1 MFLRFFF
8 LVIFQ
13 RREIEMHFVVVF
25 WRKVNQIQNRTL
37 KTLFLFVNGVLC
49 IMQKKRT
56 YKKITFKKNSIFAY
70 FFSFHL
76 WFARVCL
83 PMQNTLVV
91 MSCWQQTC
99 FSVSDWSQGA
109 MHESSAWFGQMFMLN
124 LLHTPCQTGLVR

>member
-1 MFLRFFF
+1 
-8 LVIFQ
+8 
-13 RREIEMHFVVVF
+13 MHFVVVF

-56 YKKITFKKNSIFAY
+56 YQKITFKKNSIFAY
-70 FFSFHL
+70 FFSL
-76 WFARVCL
+76 LICDL
-83 PMQNTLVV
+83 QECV
-91 MSCWQQTC
+91 MSCWQQTY